1 MMQEVSYLDLI
12 KAFVQAGCIKLE
24 KSTDKLAT
32 LMSKYRQ
39 QLKKLNMTPEKAYK
53 MYDESDLRFVSKHAF
68 IDISMAHGFDFSQDE
83 LLKIF

>member
-1 MMQEVSYLDLI
+1 
-12 KAFVQAGCIKLE
+12 
-24 KSTDKLAT
+24 
-32 LMSKYRQ
+32 MSKYRQ

-83 LLKIF
+83 LLKIFEIICEQGTKGTDSNDQQE